1 MYSEFVENT
10 GCKQNEHNYK
20 VFQNLEAMYMNTEM
34 TKEEI
39 YEYGKKLVDNSK
51 SKEEIETERKINSE
65 IEECR
70 AEIKWYKYEIE
81 RYTAYLNETYCTPD
95 EIKNYKARIKNF
107 QQKNR
112 EYRAQIKVLKE
123 IIV

>member
-1 MYSEFVENT
+1 MMYSEFVENT

-51 SKEEIETERKINSE
+51 TEEEIETERKIKEE
-65 IEECR
+65 IEAYKYFIEYNNDR
-70 AEIKWYKYEIE
+70 IAAIKEYREMFGKDEADYWRRQEIKQRQDEN
-81 RYTAYLNETYCTPD
+81 RY
-95 EIKNYKARIKNF
+95 
-107 QQKNR
+107 
-112 EYRAQIKVLKE
+112 YRAQIKALKE
-123 IIV
+123 IIA

>member
-20 VFQNLEAMYMNTEM
+20 VFQNLEAMYMNTDM

-65 IEECR
+65 IEEYR

-95 EIKNYKARIKNF
+95 EIKSYKARIKNF
-107 QQKNR
+107 QQINRKN
-112 EYRAQIKVLKE
+112 RAQIKALKE
-123 IIV
+123 IIA